1 MAPRSLDFFLWDYLK
16 GKVFRTPP
24 ESLNVLRQRMIPE
37 CNLLGEN
44 SDLIRRSVQYM
55 RGRAD
60 NCVQRGYVEGNL
72 KIL

>member
-16 GKVFRTPP
+16 GKVLRTPP

-44 SDLIRRSVQYM
+44 SDLIRRSAQYM

-60 NCVQRGYVEGNL
+60 NCVQRGGVMLRG
-72 KIL
+72 I

>member
-1 MAPRSLDFFLWDYLK
+1 MAPRSVDFFLWDYLK

-24 ESLNVLRQRMIPE
+24 ESLNVLRQRMITE
-37 CNLLGEN
+37 CNLLREN
-44 SDLIRRSVQYM
+44 SDLVRRSVQYM
-55 RGRAD
+55 RVRAD

>member
-16 GKVFRTPP
+16 GKVLRTPP
-24 ESLNVLRQRMIPE
+24 ESLNVLRQRMITE
-37 CNLLGEN
+37 CNLLREN

-60 NCVQRGYVEGNL
+60 NCVQRGGVMLRG
-72 KIL
+72 I

>member
-16 GKVFRTPP
+16 GKVLRTPP
-24 ESLNVLRQRMIPE
+24 ERLNVLRQRMIPE

-60 NCVQRGYVEGNL
+60 NCVQRGGVMLRG
-72 KIL
+72 I